1 MVHKIKELK
10 KYARNARDSVAR
22 GQHKAGTYSR
32 DAGETAK
39 FALAHIEQELE
50 KMYETIC
57 ESQSSPAVIIKM

>member
-10 KYARNARDSVAR
+10 KYARNARDSVAS

-32 DAGETAK
+32 GAGDTAK